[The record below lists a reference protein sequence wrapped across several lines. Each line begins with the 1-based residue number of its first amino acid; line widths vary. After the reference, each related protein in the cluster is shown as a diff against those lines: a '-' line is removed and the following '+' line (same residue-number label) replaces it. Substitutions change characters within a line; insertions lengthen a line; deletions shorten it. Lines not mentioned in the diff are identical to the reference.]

1 MTAITG
7 ARLSMDVLASVM
19 NATLAIILIKETGWR
34 SLIPALLMCSLL
46 WRLDH
51 VNSPQPIL
59 LVAAIAAC
67 VIVLVARGP
76 ALRSLRVAGVVV
88 CALSTATMQLLGRL

>member
-1 MTAITG
+1 MTFITG
-7 ARLSMDVLASVM
+7 ARLAMDVLASVM

-34 SLIPALLMCSLL
+34 SLIPTLLMCSLL

-51 VNSPQPIL
+51 VESPQAIL
-59 LVAAIAAC
+59 LAAAIVAC

-76 ALRSLRVAGVVV
+76 AVRSLRVAAVIV
-88 CALSTATMQLLGRL
+88 CALSTATMQALGRL